1 LQTHYT
7 RVISSVHQL
16 HSSIHTMTASLGN
29 NDHAKIASGVLHE
42 QVHLEVN
49 DFALD
54 VALLRRGGSL
64 APVLFLHGFG
74 STKEDYNDFAYHP
87 GFKDR
92 SFIAYDAPGCGDTV
106 SSDLTEDTIH
116 FQVAVAE
123 ALLEHFDV
131 KAFHLQGHSMGGLT
145 ALTLAHRNPHRV
157 LSFINIKG
165 NLAPEDCFFSR
176 QIVLHPSD
184 DPEVFFSAF
193 VDRTRASNYFGSALY
208 AATLRHKVQL
218 AAVRPIFESM
228 VDLSDNGE
236 LMAKFLAVPFPRMYM
251 YGSQYSNLSYLKHIA
266 AEGVELAEITEAGH
280 FPMYSNPVEMWRR
293 IADFL
298 DLSEKTS
305 GNEKGTRTSEI

>member
-1 LQTHYT
+1 
-7 RVISSVHQL
+7 
-16 HSSIHTMTASLGN
+16 MTASLGDS
-29 NDHAKIASGVLHE
+29 DHAKIASGVLHE
-42 QVHLEVN
+42 KVHLEVN
-49 DFALD
+49 DVDLD
-54 VALLRRGGSL
+54 VALLRRRGSL

-74 STKEDYNDFAYHP
+74 FTKEDYNDFAYHP

-92 SFIAYDAPGCGDTV
+92 PFIAYDAPGCGDTV
-106 SSDLTEDTIH
+106 SSDLTKDTIY

-123 ALLEHFDV
+123 ALLQHFDV

-145 ALTLAHRNPHRV
+145 ALILAHRTPSRV

-193 VDRTRASNYFGSALY
+193 VDRTRSSYYYGSALY
-208 AATLRHKVQL
+208 AASLRHKVQL

-228 VDLSDNGE
+228 VELSDNGQ
-236 LMAKFLAVPFPRMYM
+236 LMTKFLALPFPRMYM
-251 YGSQYSNLSYLKHIA
+251 YGSQFSNLSYLEHIA
-266 AEGVELAEITEAGH
+266 AEGVELAEIPEAGH
-280 FPMYSNPVEMWRR
+280 FLMYSNPVEMWRR

-298 DLSEKTS
+298 DSSEKTS
-305 GNEKGTRTSEI
+305 GNDKGAGTSEI